1 MISPWRFLIDANAH
15 YQVGTALAEIGAD
28 VLRVTQVFPD
38 GTEDD
43 AIDQYARSEG
53 RIVVGHDR
61 RFLSRI
67 QQVPYQFVLPVS
79 TGYGRIMLIGR
90 ESAQPDRIREALPLL
105 TITYQWALEN
115 ERRFLVTVSDNWIR
129 YDDRII
135 ARQ

>member
-1 MISPWRFLIDANAH
+1 MISSWRTLVDANAQ
-15 YQVGTALAEIGAD
+15 YRVGTILAEANAD
-28 VLRVTQVFPD
+28 VLWVTDVFPD

-67 QQVPYQFVLPVS
+67 QQIPYQFDIPVS
-79 TGYGRIMLIGR
+79 TGYGRIMLMGR
-90 ESAQPDRIREALPLL
+90 ESAQPDRIQEVLPFLAL
-105 TITYQWALEN
+105 IHRWALEN
-115 ERRFLVTVSDNWIR
+115 DQRFLVTVSDNSIR

-135 ARQ
+135 ARG